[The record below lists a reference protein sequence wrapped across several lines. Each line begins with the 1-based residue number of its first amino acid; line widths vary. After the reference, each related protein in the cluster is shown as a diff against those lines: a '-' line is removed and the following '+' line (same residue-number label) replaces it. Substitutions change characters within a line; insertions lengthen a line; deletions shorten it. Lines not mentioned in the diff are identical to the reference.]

1 MSDALTRSMART
13 LVPSLLA
20 VLALTVA
27 AAFEPLPVLVAV
39 LGLPFIAWGF
49 LRPKRFLA
57 VALLVCLFAKSAA
70 VLTGISAVDLADETA
85 IAASLLVCLLPRL
98 LRGQTIRTFPGFG
111 WFLLFVVLGVVSAL
125 AADVPLV
132 VLGAGTSLAVKAIL
146 LALAIAQ
153 VQWTTSDVRR
163 LARGGVVVLVFIIA
177 CALVNFAIPQT
188 WQLTIGNID
197 TVSYRASIPSLIGPF
212 VEPGTLGLMAAMGFL
227 AVVAWNT
234 AVGSSRTTVLLSIGM
249 ALVAVFSF
257 RRKTWLGMI
266 GSFLWLSSR
275 ARRPGVFATAVFTVL
290 GIVVVFGSTLRDA
303 MTALLATYVD
313 QSQGTAARTV
323 MTTDSFFVALEYFPL
338 GAGFGRFGSETAS
351 EYYSPLYL
359 ERGYQHIWGLS
370 EAAGNDL
377 FLTDTMWPAILG
389 EAGIF
394 GLLAFSLALVAIFR
408 RLRALSFDETPIVRW
423 LGLTGIAW
431 IAQYMLES
439 AGNPVFVSPPSYVPL
454 LLLVG
459 LLASFGESSQD
470 SVAARGHAGT
480 EQELAAA
487 AAAGTYPVHGTPAPR
502 GAEDLQTLAPG
513 ARQ

>member
-20 VLALTVA
+20 VVALTVA
-27 AAFEPLPVLVAV
+27 AAFEPVLVLVAV

-49 LRPKRFLA
+49 MRPKRFLA
-57 VALLVCLFAKSAA
+57 LALLVCLFGKSAA
-70 VLTGISAVDLADETA
+70 VLTGIAAVDLADEA
-85 IAASLLVCLLPRL
+85 VIAASLLVCLGPRL
-98 LRGQTIRTFPGFG
+98 LRGLPIRTFPGFG
-111 WFLLFVVLGVVSAL
+111 WFVLFIVFGVVSAL

-132 VLGAGTSLAVKAIL
+132 VLGAGTSLAAKGIL

-163 LARGGVVVLVFIIA
+163 LARGGVVVLLFIIA
-177 CALVNFAIPQT
+177 CALVNLAIPQA
-188 WQLTIGNID
+188 WQLLVGNID

-212 VEPGTLGLMAAMGFL
+212 VEPGTLGLMSAMGFL

-234 AVGSSRTTVLLSIGM
+234 AVGSSRTTVLLSLGM

-394 GLLAFSLALVAIFR
+394 GLLAFVLALVAIFR
-408 RLRALSFDETPIVRW
+408 RLRKLSFDETPIVRW

-431 IAQYMLES
+431 IAQYLLES
-439 AGNPVFVSPPSYVPL
+439 TGNPVFVSPPSYVPL
-454 LLLVG
+454 FLLVG
-459 LLASFGESSQD
+459 LLGSFGGSSQE
-470 SVAARGHAGT
+470 SVAATGRASAEH
-480 EQELAAA
+480 EPAAVG
-487 AAAGTYPVHGTPAPR
+487 AAGTDPVHGTPEPRCADNLRARAPTPH
-502 GAEDLQTLAPG
+502 Q
-513 ARQ
+513 